1 MAKTKSKLIANR
13 SAHAVALANDGV
25 ASRHSGATKVKKE
38 AVEVD
43 APVPVA
49 PALSRPVRPVRTVRR
64 PVDGL
69 VEPVVEPVVEEP
81 VSVPAV
87 AAPAPRPRATKP
99 RASAPIGPALS
110 DSTQTRMREM
120 SERLQAVRQQLAD
133 LQNKKRPARA
143 ARRTP

>member
-1 MAKTKSKLIANR
+1 MAKAKSKLIANR
-13 SAHAVALANDGV
+13 SAHSVALANDGV
-25 ASRHSGATKVKKE
+25 ASRHSGATKVKKQ
-38 AVEVD
+38 AVEAD
-43 APVPVA
+43 APAPVA
-49 PALSRPVRPVRTVRR
+49 PALSRPVRTVRR

-69 VEPVVEPVVEEP
+69 VEPVVEPAVDEP
-81 VSVPAV
+81 VSEPAV
-87 AAPAPRPRATKP
+87 AAPAPRRRATKP
-99 RASAPIGPALS
+99 RTSAPTGPALS

>member
-1 MAKTKSKLIANR
+1 
-13 SAHAVALANDGV
+13 
-25 ASRHSGATKVKKE
+25 
-38 AVEVD
+38 
-43 APVPVA
+43 
-49 PALSRPVRPVRTVRR
+49 
-64 PVDGL
+64 
-69 VEPVVEPVVEEP
+69 
-81 VSVPAV
+81 V